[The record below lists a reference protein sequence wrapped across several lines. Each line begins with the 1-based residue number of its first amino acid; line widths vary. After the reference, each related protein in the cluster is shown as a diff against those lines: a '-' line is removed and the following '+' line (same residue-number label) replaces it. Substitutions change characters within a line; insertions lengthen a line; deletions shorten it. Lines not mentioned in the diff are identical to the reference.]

1 MSIVRLIWAFAAVAA
16 ISSLGIACGDSADD
30 TSMAA
35 GSDSSK
41 TFDWG
46 VISTKPPRTLVVGG
60 GIGYCE
66 GDPRP
71 KIMRSQIEY
80 RDDNVYIRLNVKRP
94 PKEASNG
101 EVCLG
106 SELLITR
113 GVTLRRDLSDAKVYN
128 ANTEP
133 PDEVWPASD

>member
-1 MSIVRLIWAFAAVAA
+1 MNIVRLIWVLAAVAA
-16 ISSLGIACGDSADD
+16 ISSSGMACGDSADD
-30 TSMAA
+30 TSLAA
-35 GSDSSK
+35 GDDRSK

-71 KIMRSQIEY
+71 RIIRPQVEY
-80 RDDNVYIRLNVKRP
+80 RDDNVFIRLAVKRS
-94 PKEASNG
+94 PKKASKG

-113 GVTLRRDLSDAKVYN
+113 VVTLRRDLSDVEIYN

-133 PDEVWPASD
+133 PNVVWPR